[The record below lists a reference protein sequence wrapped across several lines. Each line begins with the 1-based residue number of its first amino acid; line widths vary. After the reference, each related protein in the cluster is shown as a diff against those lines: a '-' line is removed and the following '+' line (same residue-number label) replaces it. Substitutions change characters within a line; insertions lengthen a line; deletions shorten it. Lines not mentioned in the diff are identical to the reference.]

1 MTTRLAVLILL
12 LTAFGYA
19 SIAQQKQE
27 EPTIPTATQWTL
39 DAAGPVQRAAIGSV
53 FLMHCPNARSKGT
66 GFLLKNGLV
75 VTNAHVVAG
84 CDAQQMVA
92 MPSSS
97 GSAVH
102 FSKMVKDEAVDLALL
117 RPTEPQKGGL
127 ELGPEQDPQVGT
139 SVSTWGYPL
148 TYNGPSPLLSVGYVA
163 GFNKEQQQP
172 GSKAVKHLIVNGAF
186 NPGNSGG
193 PLFLSK
199 DNKVMGVVVAKFH
212 LYPPQVKN
220 AITALS
226 NSKSGFMYNA
236 TDEHGNA
243 IQVTEAQV
251 VAMVL
256 EQFYVTTQVM
266 IGEAISLSELKAF
279 IASKETELR

>member
-1 MTTRLAVLILL
+1 MTRSLAVIILL
-12 LTAFGYA
+12 LSAFGYA

-27 EPTIPTATQWTL
+27 DPRIPTATQWTL
-39 DAAGPVQRAAIGSV
+39 DAAGPAQRTAIGSV
-53 FLMHCPNARSKGT
+53 FLMHCPNARTKGT

-92 MPSSS
+92 MPSK
-97 GSAVH
+97 GSVVH
-102 FSKMVKDEAVDLALL
+102 FSKIVTDGVRDLALL
-117 RPTEPQKGGL
+117 RPTEPLNGGL

-139 SVSTWGYPL
+139 AVSTWGYPL
-148 TYNGPSPLLSVGYVA
+148 TYNGPPPLLSVGYVA
-163 GFNKEQQQP
+163 GFNGEQEQP
-172 GSKAVKHLIVNGAF
+172 GSRPVKHLIVNGAF

-193 PLFLSK
+193 PLFTSK
-199 DNKVMGVVVAKFH
+199 DNKVIGVVVAKFH
-212 LYPPQVKN
+212 LYPPAVKSAIN
-220 AITALS
+220 ALA
-226 NSKSGFMYNA
+226 NAKSGLMYSA

-243 IQVTEAQV
+243 TQVTEGQV
-251 VAMVL
+251 VGMVL
-256 EQFYVTTQVM
+256 EQFYNTTQVM